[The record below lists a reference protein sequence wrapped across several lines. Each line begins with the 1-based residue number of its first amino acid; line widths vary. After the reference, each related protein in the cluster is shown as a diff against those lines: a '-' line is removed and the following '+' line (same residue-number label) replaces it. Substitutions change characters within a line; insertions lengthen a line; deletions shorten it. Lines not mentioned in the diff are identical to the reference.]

1 MVQLT
6 DRLEPVLGEKA
17 AAALAK
23 ALNLHTVDDLLRH
36 YPRRYAN
43 RGELTPIA
51 GLDQDT
57 HVTVMAQ
64 IVKTEFR
71 PMKERKGTR
80 FTLTLTD
87 GRSEI
92 TCTYFNQQGLTKA
105 LVKNRRG
112 LFAGKVTRYKR
123 ALQLTNP
130 QYLLFPDGAH
140 PEAASSESR
149 GSLGLRTVPDER
161 EFTRLLM
168 PVYPSA
174 AGLPSWTV
182 AQCVRLALD
191 ALDDLE
197 DPLPAALRAEHRLI
211 PLTAAL
217 RAVHLPESDSD
228 VTAGRERL
236 RYDEALALQLVL
248 AQRRHVGAQ
257 RRAPACPPCPDG
269 LAAAFEQ
276 RLPFALTAGQV
287 SVGSEIATE
296 LALSRPMCRL
306 LQGEVGSGK
315 TIVALRAM
323 LAAVDAGRQAVLL
336 APTEVLAAQ
345 HARSLR
351 ELLGALGGA
360 GELGA
365 DEQATRVTLLT
376 GSLPTAAKRRA
387 LLEVVTGDAG
397 IIIGTHAL
405 IQDTVQFFDLGLVV
419 VDEQHR
425 FGVEQR
431 DALGERGRDGASPH
445 LLVMTATPI
454 PRTVAM
460 TVFGDL
466 AVSTLRELPRGRS
479 PIDSSVVPLIERPQ
493 WLQRV
498 WQRVREEVEH
508 GRQVYVV
515 CSRIGDEEVSAK
527 EPPDTVAV
535 LEVAAELADGPLRG
549 LRVEV
554 LHGRLPGEEKDAV
567 MRAFAAGQIDVL
579 VATTVIEVG
588 LDVPNATV
596 MVVMDAERFGVS
608 QLHQLRGRV
617 GRGGHAGLCL
627 LVTNATPGSRARDR
641 IEAVA
646 ATIDGF
652 ALAQLDLE
660 QRREGDVLGVAQ
672 SGMRS
677 SLRLLSLL
685 RDGDVIAAARVQ
697 AQFIVD
703 DDPELQRHP
712 GLAQMVVSAVDG
724 ERVDYLAKA

>member
-6 DRLEPVLGEKA
+6 DRLGLVLGEKA
-17 AAALAK
+17 AAALAA
-23 ALNLHTVDDLLRH
+23 ALDLHTVEDLLRH

-43 RGELTPIA
+43 RGELTTIA
-51 GLDQDT
+51 GLDEDT
-57 HVTVMAQ
+57 HVTVMAR
-64 IVKTEFR
+64 IAKAEIR
-71 PMKERKGTR
+71 PMRSRKGSL
-80 FTLTLTD
+80 FTLTITD
-87 GRSEI
+87 GHSEI
-92 TCTYFNQQGLTKA
+92 TCTYFNQRGLEKVLTRD
-105 LVKNRRG
+105 RRG
-112 LFAGKVTRYKR
+112 LFAGKVTKYHR

-130 QYLLFPDGAH
+130 QYLLFPDAAH

-161 EFTRLLM
+161 EFTRPLM
-168 PVYPSA
+168 PVYPA
-174 AGLPSWTV
+174 ASGLPSWTV
-182 AQCVRLALD
+182 AQCVRVTLD

-197 DPLPAALRAEHRLI
+197 DPLPAAIRAEHRLM
-211 PLTAAL
+211 PLGAAL
-217 RAVHLPESDSD
+217 RAVHLPESDIE

-248 AQRRHVGAQ
+248 AQRRHAGAQ

-276 RLPFALTAGQV
+276 RLPFALTDGQV
-287 SVGSEIATE
+287 AVGREIADE

-351 ELLGALGGA
+351 ELLGDLGRA

-365 DEQATRVTLLT
+365 DEQATRITLLT

-431 DALGERGRDGASPH
+431 DALGDRGRDGASPH

-466 AVSTLRELPRGRS
+466 AVSTLRELPQGRS
-479 PIDSSVVPLIERPQ
+479 PIDSSVVPVLERPQ
-493 WLQRV
+493 WLARV
-498 WQRVREEVEH
+498 WQRVCEEVDR

-515 CSRIGDEEVSAK
+515 CSRIGDEEASAK
-527 EPPDTVAV
+527 EAPDTSAV
-535 LEVAAELADGPLRG
+535 LDLAAELADGPLRS

-567 MRAFAAGQIDVL
+567 MRSFAAGQIDVL

-588 LDVPNATV
+588 VDVPNATV

-627 LVTNATPGSRARDR
+627 LVTDTRQGSRARER

-652 ALAQLDLE
+652 ELAQLDLE

-677 SLRLLSLL
+677 SLRMLSLL
-685 RDGDVIAAARVQ
+685 RDGEVIAAARVQ
-697 AQFIVD
+697 AQSIVER
-703 DDPELQRHP
+703 DPGLQRHP
-712 GLAQMVVSAVDG
+712 GLAQMVVATVDG